1 MNIKFANEYLSDIKW
16 NDSEDWQV
24 EGIIKNLSN
33 QYLKFNI
40 QFLKDFTDKKGKLI
54 NSKSQSDKVLFENDK
69 EWILIDTQELIKH
82 MKQHNLKEIKL
93 EYLLSNIDWNI
104 ILPKK

>member
-1 MNIKFANEYLSDIKW
+1 MNIKFVNEYLSDIKW

-24 EGIIKNLSN
+24 EGIIKKLSN

-40 QFLKDFTDKKGKLI
+40 QFLKDYSDKKGKLI

-69 EWILIDTQELIKH
+69 EWILIDTQELIKY
-82 MKQHNLKEIKL
+82 MKTTSLKEITL
-93 EYLLSNIDWNI
+93 EELLFNIDWNI
-104 ILPKK
+104 LLPKK

>member
-1 MNIKFANEYLSDIKW
+1 MNIKFVNEYLSDIKW

-24 EGIIKNLSN
+24 EGIIKKLSN

-40 QFLKDFTDKKGKLI
+40 QFLKDYSNKKGKLI

-69 EWILIDTQELIKH
+69 EWILIDTQELIKY
-82 MKQHNLKEIKL
+82 MKITGLKEINL
-93 EYLLSNIDWNI
+93 EDLLSNIDWNI

>member
-1 MNIKFANEYLSDIKW
+1 MNIKFVNEYLSDIKW

-24 EGIIKNLSN
+24 EGIIKKLSN

-40 QFLKDFTDKKGKLI
+40 QFLKDYSDKKGKLI
-54 NSKSQSDKVLFENDK
+54 NSKSKSDKVLFENDK

>member
-1 MNIKFANEYLSDIKW
+1 MNIKFVNQYLSNIKW
-16 NDSEDWQV
+16 NEGEDWQV

-40 QFLKDFTDKKGKLI
+40 QFLKDYSDKKGKLI